1 MSQQVEAVHE
11 ILRNSVCG
19 ECGHGGSHLG
29 SLKIHI
35 VSLFAASQGA
45 LTQHVEAVHEIV
57 ALGAYEST
65 VGGVFM
71 LLQLCLVAL

>member
-1 MSQQVEAVHE
+1 MHE

-45 LTQHVEAVHEIV
+45 LTQRVEAVHEIV
-57 ALGAYEST
+57 AL
-65 VGGVFM
+65 
-71 LLQLCLVAL
+71 

>member
-1 MSQQVEAVHE
+1 MHE

-19 ECGHGGSHLG
+19 ECGHAGTHLG

-45 LTQHVEAVHEIV
+45 LTQHVEAVHESYSLKV
-57 ALGAYEST
+57 T
-65 VGGVFM
+65 VGGVFV
-71 LLQLCLVAL
+71 LLQLCLVGL

>member
-1 MSQQVEAVHE
+1 MHE

-19 ECGHGGSHLG
+19 ECGHAGSHLG

-45 LTQHVEAVHEIV
+45 LHQHVEAVHEILRNSV
-57 ALGAYEST
+57 CGDCGHAGLHWG
-65 VGGVFM
+65 
-71 LLQLCLVAL
+71 

>member
-1 MSQQVEAVHE
+1 MQPLGVQQVEAVHE

-19 ECGHGGSHLG
+19 ECGHAGSHLG

-35 VSLFAASQGA
+35 VSLYAASQGA

-57 ALGAYEST
+57 AL
-65 VGGVFM
+65 
-71 LLQLCLVAL
+71 